1 MNCSATARRSHSL
14 LACHSKPSSRL
25 PLLGA
30 GSSSSSFGLRATV
43 RPPTCLGSPAVIIY
57 HPQQQDRFYSSL
69 SSFAEPDPTLVEHN
83 TTRVSPIDGTS
94 NSNNTDMNAQ
104 LRADIRVMGS
114 LLGKVVQEHEGPE
127 LFAKVEE
134 LRHLAKTWRE
144 AKNSH
149 SNNPESSDAVFAQMA
164 HFVKQ
169 LSHEELYK
177 VSRSFTH
184 FLAVANAAE
193 SHHRARRVQQ
203 QVVAGH
209 AKPDSCAGA
218 IPALLQQG
226 HAPEQILH
234 ALATQTTELVLT
246 AHPTEVNRRTIL
258 EKKRRIQ
265 KILTTADSYR
275 ISGNGSAFAL
285 QQLDDALYR
294 EMSSLWLSDEVSR
307 LKPTPEKEAEKGT
320 LVLETVL
327 WEALPQWMRKLDD
340 TCQRYLGQSLPLTS
354 APVRLASWM
363 GGDRDGNP
371 NVTPNT
377 TRHVC
382 LRNRHKAATLLHRD
396 LLKLESELS
405 ITTCSPE
412 LRALVGDEA
421 REPYRAYLGPIIL
434 KMERTIECAADCL
447 EALQQQLQQESPN
460 ATSVQ
465 SIISNKSDIYLS
477 TQEFFDEL
485 LLMHRSLVDTNN
497 EITADGLL
505 TDLLR
510 KVSAFGLALVPL
522 DVRQES
528 DRHEEALDA
537 ITRYLGL
544 GRYAQWDEE
553 TKIAWLTN
561 QISGKRPL
569 LRPGVWRHHPDVF
582 SPTACDTLEI
592 MQMIA
597 EQPEGSLGAYVISQA
612 TSASDVLA
620 VLLLQLDAGVQKPLR
635 VAPLFETL
643 DDLKGAGETMKK
655 LFSLPVYMGVI
666 KGKQEVMIGYSD
678 SAKGECVYCIVVLCS
693 ATVAGTDAEAALQ

>member
-1 MNCSATARRSHSL
+1 
-14 LACHSKPSSRL
+14 
-25 PLLGA
+25 
-30 GSSSSSFGLRATV
+30 
-43 RPPTCLGSPAVIIY
+43 
-57 HPQQQDRFYSSL
+57 
-69 SSFAEPDPTLVEHN
+69 
-83 TTRVSPIDGTS
+83 
-94 NSNNTDMNAQ
+94 
-104 LRADIRVMGS
+104 MGS

-144 AKNSH
+144 SK
-149 SNNPESSDAVFAQMA
+149 SNAAFAQMA
-164 HFVKQ
+164 QFVQQ
-169 LSHEELYK
+169 LSHAELYK

-184 FLAVANAAE
+184 FLAIANAAE

-226 HAPEQILH
+226 HAPEQILQ

-275 ISGNGSAFAL
+275 ASGNGSAFAL

-294 EMSSLWLSDEVSR
+294 EISSLWLSDEVSR

-327 WEALPQWMRKLDD
+327 WEALPQWMRQLDD
-340 TCQRYLGQSLPLTS
+340 TCRRYLGRSLPLTA

-382 LRNRHKAATLLHRD
+382 LRNRQKAAALLHHD
-396 LLKLESELS
+396 LQQLESELS

-412 LRALVGDEA
+412 LRAALLDDNA
-421 REPYRAYLGPIIL
+421 REPYRAYLRPMIRKL
-434 KMERTIECAADCL
+434 ERTMQWAADGL
-447 EALQQQLQQESPN
+447 EALQQQESPKA
-460 ATSVQ
+460 ATPVQ
-465 SIISNKSDIYLS
+465 SVIINKSDIYLS
-477 TQEFFDEL
+477 TQEFLDEL

-497 EITADGLL
+497 EIVADGLL
-505 TDLLR
+505 KDLLR
-510 KVSAFGLALVPL
+510 KVSAFGLSLVPL

-643 DDLKGAGETMKK
+643 NDLKGAGDTMKK

-666 KGKQEVMIGYSD
+666 QGKQEVMIGYSD
-678 SAKGECVYCIVVLCS
+678 SAKGECVWMFCVRLLLLVLMMKLHYH
-693 ATVAGTDAEAALQ
+693 E